1 MILEHA
7 LLPVQ
12 PGREADFEATFAR
25 AREIISA
32 SPGFGRLTL
41 SRCLE
46 RPSTYLLLVEWD
58 RLEDHTEGFR
68 GSSAYQEW
76 SRLLHPFYDP
86 FPTVEHYEAVDHGPL
101 PAPEVRLVVE
111 ASDSARAAALL
122 ADFVAS
128 IKERYPAFDPAV
140 GPSARPEDFTPPQGA
155 FFVAEMD
162 GTAVGCCGVKAIG
175 PGVVEI
181 KRLWVAPAGRGL
193 GVGRRLL
200 QACEDHAVATGATL
214 ARLDTGRL
222 QAEAL
227 SLFASAGYVAI
238 DDYNGN
244 PFADHWF
251 EHRLTAG

>member
-86 FPTVEHYEAVDHGPL
+86 FPTVEHYRAVDHGPR
-101 PAPEVRLVVE
+101 PAPEVRLVPE
-111 ASDSARAAALL
+111 GADSPRAAALL

-128 IKERYPAFDPAV
+128 IQARYPAFDPDI
-140 GPSARPEDFTPPQGA
+140 GPSARPEDFMAPHGA
-155 FFVAEMD
+155 FFVAEKD
-162 GTAVGCCGVKAIG
+162 GTAVGCCGVKALG
-175 PGVVEI
+175 PRGGGDQEVVG
-181 KRLWVAPAGRGL
+181 RPCRAGTRARTPTAPGLRGPCRGHRCHAGPAG
-193 GVGRRLL
+193 
-200 QACEDHAVATGATL
+200 
-214 ARLDTGRL
+214 
-222 QAEAL
+222 
-227 SLFASAGYVAI
+227 
-238 DDYNGN
+238 
-244 PFADHWF
+244 
-251 EHRLTAG
+251 HRETAG